1 MVSER
6 RFVMTSREAAENILN
21 GMLKMMKYY
30 DEWACEREFDTVAIL
45 AAGLRSAIDEGAY
58 G

>member
-1 MVSER
+1 
-6 RFVMTSREAAENILN
+6 MTSREAAENILN